1 MTDWDA
7 QSIAILIGGIIG
19 MVTLWGIFLW
29 SLGRQK
35 D

>member
-7 QSIAILIGGIIG
+7 QSILVLVGGVIG
-19 MVTLWGIFLW
+19 MVTLWSVFLW